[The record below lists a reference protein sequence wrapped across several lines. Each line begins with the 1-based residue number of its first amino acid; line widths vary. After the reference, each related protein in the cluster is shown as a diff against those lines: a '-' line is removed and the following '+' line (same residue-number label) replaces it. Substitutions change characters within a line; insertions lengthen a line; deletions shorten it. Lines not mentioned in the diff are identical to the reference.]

1 MFIKVLA
8 IKTRELN
15 SVQSD
20 CSARSCQ
27 MENKHAQE
35 LTAEREKAL
44 QVIDLIIKMV
54 SQSLFTNCAFIFIGF
69 LWFLLPQDGHWEPAE
84 VWERK
89 ARDWTKSPH
98 TGNETLHVKLD

>member
-20 CSARSCQ
+20 SSARSCQ

-44 QVIDLIIKMV
+44 QVLI
-54 SQSLFTNCAFIFIGF
+54 
-69 LWFLLPQDGHWEPAE
+69 
-84 VWERK
+84 
-89 ARDWTKSPH
+89 
-98 TGNETLHVKLD
+98 